1 MSKRFIFLKGKHHM
15 NKKIQ
20 NLSLTFLSFSFLSS
34 LSAFGATRPDNTAI
48 NQRDKNESAITA
60 DQQKNDKLDVEITRR
75 IRRDLTR
82 NSQLS
87 VYAHNIKIITIDGVV
102 TLKGPVRNEDEKSY
116 ILKKAQAEAG
126 AKNVRNQIEIAS
138 R

>member
-1 MSKRFIFLKGKHHM
+1 
-15 NKKIQ
+15 
-20 NLSLTFLSFSFLSS
+20 
-34 LSAFGATRPDNTAI
+34 
-48 NQRDKNESAITA
+48 
-60 DQQKNDKLDVEITRR
+60 
-75 IRRDLTR
+75 
-82 NSQLS
+82 
-87 VYAHNIKIITIDGVV
+87 V